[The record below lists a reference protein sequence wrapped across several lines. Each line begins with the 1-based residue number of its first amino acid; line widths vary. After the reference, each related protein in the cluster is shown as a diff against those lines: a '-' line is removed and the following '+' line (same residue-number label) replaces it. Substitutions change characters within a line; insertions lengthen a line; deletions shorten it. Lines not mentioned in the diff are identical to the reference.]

1 MRWSATPGVAPG
13 STNPRRLNRPTIGVR
28 GAGEYRTPH
37 RRLGATGVN
46 GLGKWRWIVP
56 GAVVLVL
63 ALSGSTLAAPLGQI
77 AEFPT
82 PSAGSFPVGMAPG
95 PDGNLWFVED
105 SVVGKIA
112 EVSPATGAVSEFATP
127 TQPSFPLGIA
137 LGPDGNM
144 WFTESA
150 NPGRIGEIN
159 PITHAITEIPTPT
172 ANSGPVAI
180 TAGPDGNM
188 WFTES
193 AVDKIGEINPT
204 THDATDFPVTASS
217 LPFGI
222 TAGPDGNIWFTEKSA
237 DKIGSINPTTHAVN
251 EFPVPTGSSQ
261 PNAIAPGPNGT
272 LWFTEQ
278 AGNKVTVFAPSSPT
292 TMTETATPVNGPLV
306 IVPGADGNMWFTE
319 GATPGAVAS
328 INPVTR
334 AITSFPTPTT
344 NANPIGAA
352 PGSDGNVWFGEN
364 VAAKVGRVGVGA
376 PAAVISA
383 PAVTGTAQVGQT
395 LNCQAASFSAWAGQ
409 LPTFEFGFDGFR
421 WLLDGGLIP
430 SATSQTLAI
439 SASDAGHQIACEEI
453 ATYPLLT
460 TTVPTTS
467 APVTISPPLGAS
479 LTSTSTTP
487 TTVSL
492 TIACQ
497 GLPTQTCSGQATL
510 TSHVTT
516 QGSKLVAVAA
526 KSKPK
531 PKPKPPKVTKV
542 ETIASG
548 SYSLPTGRTAT
559 IKLSLNSTGKKLLTE
574 RYKVPATLTLTG
586 TATAKRTVTFKYGV
600 IRISPSYTWT
610 FSKTFS
616 YAIELS
622 LSRLP
627 KGSKVTLSCHGR
639 GCPFSK
645 KSFSAPK
652 NGKLALASVLK
663 KRHLSPGSK
672 VQIQITAPNEV
683 GEVVLFT
690 IISGKS
696 PKETFLCMPPGAR
709 TPSTCAS

>member
-1 MRWSATPGVAPG
+1 
-13 STNPRRLNRPTIGVR
+13 L
-28 GAGEYRTPH
+28 
-37 RRLGATGVN
+37 N

-56 GAVVLVL
+56 GALVITL
-63 ALSGSTLAAPLGQI
+63 ALSGSTLAAPVGQI
-77 AEFPT
+77 TEFPT
-82 PSAGSFPVGMAPG
+82 ATTSSFPVGMAPG
-95 PDGNLWFVED
+95 PDGNLWFAED
-105 SVVGKIA
+105 SLEGRIA
-112 EVSPATGAVSEFATP
+112 EVNPTTGVVSGFATP
-127 TQPSFPLGIA
+127 TEPSLPLGIG
-137 LGPDGNM
+137 LGSDGNM

-150 NPGRIGEIN
+150 NPGKVGEIN
-159 PITHAITEIPTPT
+159 PSTHAITEIPTPT
-172 ANSGPVAI
+172 TNSAPVAI
-180 TAGPDGNM
+180 VAGPDGNV

-193 AVDKIGEINPT
+193 AVNKVAEINPSTHVITEFTVT
-204 THDATDFPVTASS
+204 TANSQ
-217 LPFGI
+217 PFGI
-222 TAGPDGNIWFTEKSA
+222 AAGPDGNIWFTEKA
-237 DKIGSINPTTHAVN
+237 VNQIGEINPSTHVIN

-278 AGNKVTVFAPSSPT
+278 AGNKVTAFAPSSPT

-364 VAAKVGRVGVGA
+364 AAAKVGRVGVGA
-376 PAAVISA
+376 PAAVVSA

-395 LNCQAASFSAWAGQ
+395 LTCQAASFSAWAGQ

-421 WLLDGGLIP
+421 WLLDGGLIAG
-430 SATSQTLAI
+430 ATGQTLAVP
-439 SASDAGHQIACEEI
+439 AADAAHQVSCEEI

-467 APVTISPPLGAS
+467 APVTISPSLGAS
-479 LTSTSTTP
+479 LISTSTTP

-497 GLPTQTCSGQATL
+497 GLPTQTCSGKATL

-516 QGSKLVAVAA
+516 QGSKIVAVAA

-531 PKPKPPKVTKV
+531 PKPKPPKKVTKM

-548 SYSLPTGRTAT
+548 SYSVAAGRTAT
-559 IKLSLNSTGKKLLTE
+559 VKLSLNSTGKKLLTA
-574 RYKVPATLTLTG
+574 RYKVPATLTVTG
-586 TATAKRTVTFKYGV
+586 TASAKKTVTFKYGV
-600 IRISPSYTWT
+600 ISISPAYTWA

-627 KGSKVTLSCHGR
+627 KGSKVTLSCHGH

-645 KSFSAPK
+645 KTFSTPK
-652 NGKLALASVLK
+652 SGKLALASALK
-663 KRHLSPGSK
+663 KRHLTPGGT
-672 VQIQITAPNEV
+672 VQIQITASDEV
-683 GEVVLFT
+683 GEVVVFT
-690 IISGKS
+690 ILPGKS
-696 PKETFLCMPPGAR
+696 PRESFLCLPPGAHR
-709 TPSTCAS
+709 PSACAR